1 MVRQNA
7 SFLGSWLVSEYV
19 YNANGS
25 FAGINR
31 QRRSLHRLE
40 NGQIR
45 VTQHCTPDE
54 QLQSHPLG
62 RFAGEWV
69 FDLSVDGRARR
80 YHGPDVIGTGLAW
93 GEGVIT
99 GRGFWTRLG
108 FNFTSFGLLAGPAL
122 QLTGGKFHTA
132 GELQANIVGIAV
144 SEETTG
150 MDYPTF
156 GAQTRPEQVAP
167 NWTGSLRRVNAAGVV
182 EAESAFS
189 RRYHASGWAETGRE
203 QPWLLEA
210 APDDGIRRIGSQSLT
225 GLSKQTGHLFEA
237 ELAAGSN
244 TILEIMEVLDPAGKH
259 LLGLRKWF
267 TDHTLTH
274 VEFYHLTPE

>member
-1 MVRQNA
+1 MSV

-19 YNANGS
+19 YNADGS

-40 NGQIR
+40 DGRIR
-45 VTQHCTPDE
+45 VTQVCLPDE
-54 QLQSHPLG
+54 QLKSHALG

-69 FDLSVDGRARR
+69 FDLSVNGRARR

-108 FNFTSFGLLAGPAL
+108 FNFTSFGLLAGPKL
-122 QLTGGKFHTA
+122 QLTGGTFHTA
-132 GELQANIVGIAV
+132 GEVRANIVGIAV
-144 SEETTG
+144 LEETTG

-167 NWTGSLRRVNAAGVV
+167 NWSGSLRRVSAAGIV
-182 EAESAFS
+182 ELENTLS
-189 RRYHASGWAETGRE
+189 RQYHASGWSDSGGE
-203 QPWLLEA
+203 QSWLLEP
-210 APDDGIRRIGSQSLT
+210 APQDGIRRITSDHLT

-237 ELAAGSN
+237 ELAAGGD
-244 TILEIMEVLDPAGKH
+244 TILEIMEVLDPAGRH

-267 TDHTLTH
+267 TDHAVTH